1 MSTGGYCIGVGVRA
15 VVPVEVLHHRD
26 ERLHLGGEGPPREL
40 DRYGTLVHDLEV
52 LMGEES
58 DGCRLGVDM
67 ALGEVDVVVVG
78 LADDGDLSLEPIVL
92 QCELVLVLAGLLR
105 HK

>member
-1 MSTGGYCIGVGVRA
+1 
-15 VVPVEVLHHRD
+15 
-26 ERLHLGGEGPPREL
+26 
-40 DRYGTLVHDLEV
+40 
-52 LMGEES
+52 MGEES